1 MKSYEMWLVT
11 NVTDVSETM
20 LNPKNLFHTS
30 FHRKIDQIKK
40 LNSFDDFSFSPEI
53 PKGIYSLFQL
63 E

>member
-1 MKSYEMWLVT
+1 MLLVT
-11 NVTDVSETM
+11 NVADASKTK
-20 LNPKNLFHTS
+20 LNPKSLFHTS

-53 PKGIYSLFQL
+53 QKGIYALFQL